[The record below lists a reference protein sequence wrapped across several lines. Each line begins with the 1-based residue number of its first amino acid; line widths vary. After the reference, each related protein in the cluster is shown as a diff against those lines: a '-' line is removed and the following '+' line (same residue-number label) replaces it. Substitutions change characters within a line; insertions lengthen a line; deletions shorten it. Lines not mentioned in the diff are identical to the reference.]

1 MEFLFGLNKA
11 AKTTELAGAI
21 HCTENETQHIVNVIA
36 KEGFVQADR
45 VASMKFN
52 GDYWS
57 LTESGLAKMAER

>member
-1 MEFLFGLNKA
+1 
-11 AKTTELAGAI
+11 
-21 HCTENETQHIVNVIA
+21 VIA